1 MIYNDLSKKLIY
13 YRLLIRY
20 IISDKSI
27 DNNKYLKDLMNE
39 VGRIDKK
46 LKSINS
52 GIVTKSVPGGN
63 YDPAYLLT
71 IKKFKLFKWIRK
83 LWQS

>member
-20 IISDKSI
+20 IVSDKSI
-27 DNNKYLKDLMNE
+27 DNNKYLQDLMNE
-39 VGRIDKK
+39 VSRLDKK
-46 LKSINS
+46 LKEIDMSIGQHS
-52 GIVTKSVPGGN
+52 TPGGN

-83 LWQS
+83 LWQY